1 MRKDEIFQH
10 NILAKILKV
19 LWYEFSI
26 LSTKE
31 NSEDNEN
38 HTADNRDS
46 CLKIIGYTLY
56 NLIDYITV
64 TVVIIMAK

>member
-10 NILAKILKV
+10 NILAKILAV
-19 LWYEFSI
+19 LWNEFSI

-38 HTADNRDS
+38 HTADDRDS
-46 CLKIIGYTLY
+46 CLKIIGYTSY
-56 NLIDYITV
+56 NPIDYITLLR
-64 TVVIIMAK
+64 